1 MVANATISPLASTIF
16 SKLFKLATNEG
27 IHLVHVKFV
36 ICWKLS
42 TMTHQRTLI
51 LSFYSKRFFFFQKSF
66 SEVSW
71 LASIPCLNNILPRK
85 MNIIGHKG
93 CNTHLFHGMK
103 KWAVKGRK
111 PLEYCHHVT
120 TLHEYPGTLLLL
132 WKAFFVRFFCVYSPW
147 CAPVGIEYKSQK
159 PSHQVL
165 MLTF

>member
-1 MVANATISPLASTIF
+1 MVANATISPLASAIF
-16 SKLFKLATNEG
+16 SKLFKLATSEG
-27 IHLVHVKFV
+27 IHLVHVKFI

-51 LSFYSKRFFFFQKSF
+51 LSFSSKRFFFKSLSVKF
-66 SEVSW
+66 LGW
-71 LASIPCLNNILPRK
+71 HPYTRK
-85 MNIIGHKG
+85 MNIIGQKG
-93 CNTHLFHGMK
+93 CNTHLFHRMK

-147 CAPVGIEYKSQK
+147 CAPIGIEYKSQK
-159 PSHQVL
+159 PSHQQVL